1 MPKVRG
7 KYKQYLY
14 DENIKM
20 PDRTKR
26 KHRTQQKF
34 INPSI
39 VMKTKIKFYR
49 TIILW
54 HNLKQLEF
62 QFFL

>member
-14 DENIKM
+14 DENNKM

-26 KHRTQQKF
+26 KHRTK
-34 INPSI
+34 IN
-39 VMKTKIKFYR
+39 
-49 TIILW
+49 
-54 HNLKQLEF
+54 
-62 QFFL
+62 